1 MRFVWVLL
9 FAQVIQIFVF
19 TCWGDVFSITS
30 SNETLL
36 DNYKIALIL
45 YSADWCHFS
54 RQFAPVFENVSNDFR
69 EHVKTAD
76 VIFARVD
83 CDLDGAYCFK
93 ERINKYPTLKTRKY
107 GHTSKTEYRGAR
119 TIDAIRSFVLTNLI
133 ENFNTTDATKQD
145 IIPLVEGLPSSRE
158 IIVAL
163 FRDLDPSNPH
173 FAYFKRI
180 SHIERDNCD
189 FHILYNVDEETDRLT
204 HKEALTQKISEITLL
219 KNASLEAIH
228 TWVKRKCT
236 VPVREIT
243 FENAEEITEEGKPL
257 LLLFYDEKS
266 VKLKSLYHELI
277 KREFADELPKINFVT
292 ADGIKFSH
300 PLSHV
305 GKTTRDLPIFCL
317 DSLVHMY
324 LHPEHPEHILS
335 DKEFLKTFIADLHS
349 GKLHREFHY
358 GPDSPSTKSA
368 ESSITPDNQEAPH
381 EHDQAP
387 RESVF
392 KNLRPSYLKY
402 TLLRDEL

>member
-1 MRFVWVLL
+1 MRRIGTPFVVFFVQFFVL
-9 FAQVIQIFVF
+9 
-19 TCWGDVFSITS
+19 TCWGDVFSITGG
-30 SNETLL
+30 NETLL
-36 DNYKIALIL
+36 NNYKIALIL

-54 RQFAPVFENVSNDFR
+54 RQFAPVFENVSNEFR
-69 EHVKTAD
+69 EQVKTAD

-83 CDLDGAYCFK
+83 CDSDGAYCFQQK
-93 ERINKYPTLKTRKY
+93 INKYPTLKTRKY
-107 GHTSKTEYRGAR
+107 GYTSKTEYRGAR
-119 TIDAIRSFVLTNLI
+119 TIDAIRSFVQSNLI
-133 ENFNTTDATKQD
+133 ENYNTTNANKQD
-145 IIPLVEGLPSSRE
+145 IIPLVEALPSARE

-173 FAYFKRI
+173 FIYFKRI
-180 SHIERDNCD
+180 SHIERDSCD
-189 FHILYNVDEETDRLT
+189 FHIMYNVDEETDRMT
-204 HKEALTQKISEITLL
+204 HKEALTQKISEITIL

-257 LLLFYDEKS
+257 MLLFYDEKS
-266 VKLKSLYHELI
+266 ANLKSIYHDLI
-277 KREFADELPKINFVT
+277 KQKFADEISKINFVT
-292 ADGIKFSH
+292 ADGLKFSH

-305 GKTTRDLPIFCL
+305 GRTTRDLPLFCL

-324 LHPEHPEHILS
+324 LHPEHPESILA
-335 DKEFLKTFIADLHS
+335 DENALKTFIADLYS

-358 GPDSPSTKSA
+358 GPDPPSLKSA
-368 ESSITPDNQEAPH
+368 DSDAHQKQEISH
-381 EHDQAP
+381 EHDTTP

-402 TLLRDEL
+402 TLLHDEL